1 MKGWDLNWIAESI
14 LEQVLDVPDAD
25 RQQLTVAA
33 PDFRMR
39 KNMGNT
45 NLNWCCPFFL
55 VKNRHVAPR
64 FLRTQSHEGSRK
76 NKFTI
81 SKLLDY

>member
-1 MKGWDLNWIAESI
+1 LKGWDLNWIAESI
-14 LEQVLDVPDAD
+14 LEQVPDVPDAD

-45 NLNWCCPFFL
+45 NLKGCCPFFL
-55 VKNRHVAPR
+55 VKKPACCTTFFMLMANDH
-64 FLRTQSHEGSRK
+64 F
-76 NKFTI
+76 FTI